1 MAPGNSRWIRFLA
14 WSLWA
19 ALGAGGCAATP
30 DTGEGLGGTGIVSQ
44 APDEGLGGTGMRPR
58 APDEGLGGTGI
69 VAQAPGGLGG
79 TGRSGPGDDPDGGI
93 GGTGIIGIGIVQG
106 FGSVFVNGREYFLTD
121 TTPVS
126 IDGRDASEAELAL
139 GDTVVVHGRIDP
151 ASGRSIA
158 ASIESRHDLIGRIE
172 SIDAAGGRFTLHGQ
186 QLTVDAATF
195 GDTDDGR
202 FDLSTLKAGD
212 PVAVSGHARGNGRWM
227 VTRVQPVADADDRF
241 VITGRVAALDRRSG
255 RVDLGG
261 TVLEIPPASAAA
273 LAPGQR
279 VRLAGRRE
287 GARLRV
293 DAVIPQRPPALATG
307 QIVEIAG
314 LIEGVAPDGRMLCN
328 DLQLLASPATEWQGG
343 HGTDIT
349 PDLPVA
355 VRGVVQ
361 ADGSIVAER
370 IVLRADFA
378 RVRLPAAGRPAVE
391 GAPSANAVDRPGNA
405 RPPGAGA
412 KPGID
417 RPRINRPNIHRPE
430 LPPVPGRGAS
440 PPNRPPHSY
449 K

>member
-121 TTPVS
+121 T
-126 IDGRDASEAELAL
+126 
-139 GDTVVVHGRIDP
+139 
-151 ASGRSIA
+151 IA

-202 FDLSTLKAGD
+202 FDLSTLKVGD